1 MKTGI
6 TDASPAKDRN
16 AGPELA
22 RIRPD
27 GSSMAGKRREVDGI
41 LLLDKPRG
49 RSSNQA
55 LGRVKYLLQ
64 AKKAGHTGALD
75 PRATGLLPLCFGQA
89 TKVSGWLLDAD
100 KRYIAE
106 ARLGVET
113 DSADLDGA
121 VIREAVVPEIAPATL
136 RELEQRFSGE
146 QAQVPPMVSALKH
159 QGRRLYEL
167 ARQGMEVD
175 RPPRAVR
182 IHFLGIEQTAP
193 DRLRLEV
200 HCSKGTYIRS
210 LVADIGH
217 ALGCGAAVDT
227 LHRVGH
233 GHFDAS
239 AMVSLEAIEAAFAA
253 GGAAAIEA
261 LLQPA
266 ETALAHWPAVTL
278 DAAASAAMRHGNPA
292 GAEAVLAQSPGAPD
306 APLEADTGWS
316 LVRIF
321 DADRRFLAVGVRDDQ
336 GQIRARR
343 LFVPAA

>member
-1 MKTGI
+1 
-6 TDASPAKDRN
+6 
-16 AGPELA
+16 
-22 RIRPD
+22 
-27 GSSMAGKRREVDGI
+27 MAGKRRDVDGI

-100 KRYIAE
+100 KRYLAE

-121 VIREAVVPEIAPATL
+121 VIREAPVPAIEPAQL
-136 RELEQRFSGE
+136 RALERQFSGAQE
-146 QAQVPPMVSALKH
+146 QVPPMVSALKH

-167 ARQGMEVD
+167 ARQGVEVE
-175 RPPRAVR
+175 RPPRPVQ
-182 IHFLGIEQTAP
+182 IHSLRIEQTAP

-233 GHFDAS
+233 GHFDAA
-239 AMVSLEAIEAAFAA
+239 AMVSLDSVEAAFEA

-266 ETALAHWPAVTL
+266 EAALAHWPSVRL

-292 GAEAVLAQSPGAPD
+292 ATAAINDRSPGAAD
-306 APLEADTGWS
+306 APVEAETGWP
-316 LVRIF
+316 LVRVV
-321 DADRRFLAVGVRDDQ
+321 DADGGFLAVAAEDPAGWV
-336 GQIRARR
+336 RARR

>member
-1 MKTGI
+1 M
-6 TDASPAKDRN
+6 AS
-16 AGPELA
+16 
-22 RIRPD
+22 
-27 GSSMAGKRREVDGI
+27 KRREVDGI

-100 KRYIAE
+100 KRYVAE

-121 VIREAVVPEIAPATL
+121 VIREAEVPPVEPDAL
-136 RELEQRFSGE
+136 CELEQRFSGE

-167 ARQGMEVD
+167 AREGVEVD
-175 RPPRAVR
+175 RPPRPVQ
-182 IHFLGIEQTAP
+182 IHSLRIEQTAA

-200 HCSKGTYIRS
+200 HCSKGTYVRS

-233 GHFDAS
+233 GHFDGAS
-239 AMVSLEAIEAAFAA
+239 MVSLDAIEAAFAA

-261 LLQPA
+261 MLLPPEA
-266 ETALAHWPAVTL
+266 ALAHWPSVTL
-278 DAAASAAMRHGNPA
+278 DMTASAAMRHGNPA
-292 GAEAVLAQSPGAPD
+292 PAAAVVATTPGAAEAPC
-306 APLEADTGWS
+306 EAGTGWP
-316 LVRIF
+316 LVRVL
-321 DADRRFLAVGVRDDQ
+321 DAHGGFLAVGVRDPE
-336 GQIRARR
+336 GQVRARR
-343 LFVPAA
+343 LFVPAAHGGH

>member
-1 MKTGI
+1 M
-6 TDASPAKDRN
+6 ASR
-16 AGPELA
+16 
-22 RIRPD
+22 
-27 GSSMAGKRREVDGI
+27 RREVDGI

-100 KRYIAE
+100 KRYVAE

-121 VIREAVVPEIAPATL
+121 VIREAEVPPIEPGTL
-136 RELEQRFSGE
+136 RELEQRFSGA

-159 QGRRLYEL
+159 QGKRLYEL
-167 ARQGMEVD
+167 ARQGVEVD
-175 RPPRAVR
+175 RPPRPVQ
-182 IHFLGIEQTAP
+182 IHSLRIEQAAP
-193 DRLRLEV
+193 DCLRLEV

-217 ALGCGAAVDT
+217 LLGCGAAVDT

-233 GHFDAS
+233 GHFDAA
-239 AMVSLEAIEAAFAA
+239 AMVTLEAIEAAYEK
-253 GGAAAIEA
+253 GGAGAIEA

-292 GAEAVLAQSPGAPD
+292 AATAVTGQVPGASD
-306 APLEADTGWS
+306 APHEADTGWR
-316 LVRIF
+316 LVRVF
-321 DADRRFLAVGVRDDQ
+321 DADGRFLAVGVEDSD

>member
-1 MKTGI
+1 MRTRATTAATRTRG
-6 TDASPAKDRN
+6 RN
-16 AGPELA
+16 AGPEPRRVVLPMA
-22 RIRPD
+22 
-27 GSSMAGKRREVDGI
+27 SSKRREVDGI

-106 ARLGVET
+106 AQLGVET

-121 VIREAVVPEIAPATL
+121 VIREAPIPTIDDAML
-136 RELEQRFSGE
+136 RDLERRFSGA
-146 QAQVPPMVSALKH
+146 QKQVPPMVSALKH
-159 QGRRLYEL
+159 QGKRLYEL
-167 ARQGMEVD
+167 ARQGVEVD
-175 RPPRAVR
+175 RPPRPVQIHSLKIEAV
-182 IHFLGIEQTAP
+182 GP

-217 ALGCGAAVDT
+217 AFGCGAAVDT

-233 GHFDAS
+233 GHFDAD
-239 AMVSLEAIEAAFAA
+239 AMVSLDAIEAAFEA

-261 LLQPA
+261 MLQPA
-266 ETALAHWPAVTL
+266 EAALAHWPSVTL

-292 GAEAVLAQSPGAPD
+292 SGTAVIAAAPGAAD
-306 APLEADTGWS
+306 APAEEDTGWP
-316 LVRIF
+316 LVCVF
-321 DADRRFLAVGVRDDQ
+321 AADGGFLAVGVQDGE
-336 GQIRARR
+336 GQVLARR

>member
-1 MKTGI
+1 
-6 TDASPAKDRN
+6 
-16 AGPELA
+16 
-22 RIRPD
+22 
-27 GSSMAGKRREVDGI
+27 MAGKRREVDGI

-106 ARLGVET
+106 AQLGVET
-113 DSADLDGA
+113 DSADLDGE
-121 VIREAVVPEIAPATL
+121 VIRESRVPAIDSTTL
-136 RELEQRFSGE
+136 RELEQRFSGD

-159 QGRRLYEL
+159 QGQRLYEL
-167 ARQGMEVD
+167 ARRGVEVE
-175 RPPRAVR
+175 RPPRPVR
-182 IHFLGIEQTAP
+182 IHSLRIEQTAP

-233 GHFDAS
+233 GHFDAES
-239 AMVSLEAIEAAFAA
+239 MVSLETVEAAFEA

-266 ETALAHWPAVTL
+266 EAALAHWPAVTL

-292 GAEAVLAQSPGAPD
+292 AATAVIAEAPGASD
-306 APLEADTGWS
+306 APREAETGWA
-316 LVRIF
+316 LVRVF
-321 DADRRFLAVGVRDDQ
+321 DAAGAFLAVGVRDDA
-336 GQIRARR
+336 GQVRARR